1 MSYLNSTVGETIL
14 ISGVSDISS
23 LRNLK
28 NVLLSLQTEFLQ
40 DGNKFILTG
49 DQKDEFNKRLMLL
62 ENEIEGLMKRK
73 INASSGEINGRSLD
87 LSTILNEKENQ
98 IVELEK
104 KIQNLEEKLRRSAK
118 RENELEDE
126 IVRLSNAS
134 KLTQNP
140 NISKLDLEKLTIGAV
155 QYGQIEAKYAQL
167 RNQMQSFA
175 GLFRGHLEKLRSTG
189 VKFEHEGVLNQLISG
204 ENIQASIC
212 NGVVNIVETRDKVI
226 EVPTQDARTKHLVHL
241 LATQMKRNFDK
252 YPKLR
257 DECDARLYE
266 LFQQELIDVMEAD
279 EFDRV
284 VSVVKYIPEV
294 VRVENVYNVNVEAHL
309 KIQFHLRVLIR
320 CLLEELMK
328 LKAKTGAVLDLD
340 EGVIAMIKHEILDLV
355 DVDDILKV
363 FRVVPK
369 IVEVEKIVEK
379 IVEVI
384 VEVPQIVVV
393 ERVVE
398 KIV

>member
-1 MSYLNSTVGETIL
+1 
-14 ISGVSDISS
+14 
-23 LRNLK
+23 
-28 NVLLSLQTEFLQ
+28 LLSLQTEFLQ

-126 IVRLSNAS
+126 IVRLSNAI

-167 RNQMQSFA
+167 R
-175 GLFRGHLEKLRSTG
+175 T
-189 VKFEHEGVLNQLISG
+189 G

>member
-1 MSYLNSTVGETIL
+1 
-14 ISGVSDISS
+14 
-23 LRNLK
+23 
-28 NVLLSLQTEFLQ
+28 
-40 DGNKFILTG
+40 
-49 DQKDEFNKRLMLL
+49 MLL

-126 IVRLSNAS
+126 IVRLSNAI